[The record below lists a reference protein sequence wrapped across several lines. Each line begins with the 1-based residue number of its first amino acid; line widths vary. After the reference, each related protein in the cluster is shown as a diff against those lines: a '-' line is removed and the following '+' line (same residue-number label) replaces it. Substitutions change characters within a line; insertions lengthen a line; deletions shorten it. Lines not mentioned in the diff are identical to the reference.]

1 MYSYAYYGYYYA
13 YIAYHYAYFAYYS
26 RLPNQVLK
34 IRDGRLA
41 PETGHVRPRD
51 ALRSLKS
58 HFVLAA
64 VGLPRPTGASLS
76 LEPNFFAQ

>member
-1 MYSYAYYGYYYA
+1 MYYYT
-13 YIAYHYAYFAYYS
+13 YYAYYS

-41 PETGHVRPRD
+41 PETGHVRLRD
-51 ALRSLKS
+51 APRSLKS

-64 VGLPRPTGASLS
+64 VGLPWPTGASLS
-76 LEPNFFAQ
+76 LEPHFFAQ